1 MKCVAC
7 EANSCSLHGR
17 DNGFKLPPDQATMA
31 AVQKIAAQKLDD
43 LNAIRSMSLTSFQK
57 KPETMPVYALQGLLR
72 EMGLPVSGLKAD
84 LVRRIVENFDDAKR
98 T

>member
-17 DNGFKLPPDQATMA
+17 DNGFKLPPDQVPMV
-31 AVQKIAAQKLDD
+31 AVQKIASEKLDE
-43 LNAIRSMSLTSFQK
+43 LKAIRSTSLASFMK
-57 KPETMPVYALQGLLR
+57 KLEAMPVYALQGLLR

-84 LVRRIVENFDDAKR
+84 LIKRVAVNFDNSKR
-98 T
+98 I